1 MRSASE
7 LQSQSS
13 GSLVFRSSWVPAHTN
28 LEGVVELSDQTSGLA
43 HPRGLAY
50 EAADRN
56 SSTPLWSQVKAAIL
70 NMIATT
76 PLVEHARLPSEAEL
90 CAQFNVSRTVIREAL
105 NQLVFERVIYKLQGK
120 GAFVA
125 SRREDQDFLGSN
137 IGFSGEWRERNR
149 SVSRRILRQELEQA
163 TERAAHLLRLT
174 SDRWVIGLDRVL
186 SVDGVPRILVYTKVV
201 AAIAPGLEHIPLE
214 NRSLYETL
222 FRKFGLKMRRAERW
236 LAAVKAGA
244 EEARLLDVAE
254 NTPLIAIE
262 SIGFATHD
270 EPAEYYT
277 AYYRT
282 DIGRL
287 HFSAG

>member
-1 MRSASE
+1 MEDHVIRQA
-7 LQSQSS
+7 
-13 GSLVFRSSWVPAHTN
+13 
-28 LEGVVELSDQTSGLA
+28 LA
-43 HPRGLAY
+43 NALHH

-56 SSTPLWSQVKAAIL
+56 ASVPLWSQVKTALL
-70 NMIATT
+70 NMIANT

-90 CAQFNVSRTVIREAL
+90 CARFNVSRTVVREAL

-149 SVSRRILRQELEQA
+149 PVSRRILRQELEQA
-163 TERAAHLLRLT
+163 DERAAHLLRLT
-174 SDRWVIGLDRVL
+174 SDRTVIGLDRVL
-186 SVDGVPRILVYTKVV
+186 SVDGVPRILVLTKVV
-201 AAIAPGLEHIPLE
+201 AAIAPGLERIPLE

-236 LAAVKAGA
+236 LAAVNANA
-244 EEARLLDVAE
+244 EQAQLLGVE
-254 NTPLIAIE
+254 LETPLIAIE
-262 SIGFATHD
+262 SIGFATHE
-270 EPAEYYT
+270 EPVEYYI

-287 HFSAG
+287 HFSVG

>member
-1 MRSASE
+1 LPEHDSSSALPHE
-7 LQSQSS
+7 Q
-13 GSLVFRSSWVPAHTN
+13 R
-28 LEGVVELSDQTSGLA
+28 
-43 HPRGLAY
+43 Y
-50 EAADRN
+50 EAADR
-56 SSTPLWSQVKAAIL
+56 SSSEPLWSQVKSAILEMIAAI
-70 NMIATT
+70 

-90 CAQFNVSRTVIREAL
+90 CAQFNVSRTVVREAL

-149 SVSRRILRQELEQA
+149 SVTRRILRQELEQA
-163 TERAAHLLRLT
+163 TDRAAHLLRLS
-174 SDRWVIGLDRVL
+174 SDRTVLGLDRVL

-201 AAIAPGLEHIPLE
+201 ASIAPGLEHITLE

-236 LAAVKAGA
+236 LAAVTAGP
-244 EEARLLDVAE
+244 EEARLLDVPE

-262 SIGFATHD
+262 SIGFATHE

-282 DIGRL
+282 DMGRL
-287 HFSAG
+287 HFSVG

>member
-1 MRSASE
+1 
-7 LQSQSS
+7 
-13 GSLVFRSSWVPAHTN
+13 
-28 LEGVVELSDQTSGLA
+28 LEDDATRQ
-43 HPRGLAY
+43 AY
-50 EAADRN
+50 AGEQPSEAADR
-56 SSTPLWSQVKAAIL
+56 SSSAPLWSQVKTALL
-70 NMIATT
+70 NMIANT

-90 CAQFNVSRTVIREAL
+90 CARFNVSRTVVREAL

-149 SVSRRILRQELEQA
+149 PVSRRILRQELEEA
-163 TERAAHLLRLT
+163 DERAAHLLRLAT
-174 SDRWVIGLDRVL
+174 DRAVIGLDRVL
-186 SVDGVPRILVYTKVV
+186 SVDGVPRILVHTKVV
-201 AAIAPGLEHIPLE
+201 AALAPGLERIPLE

-236 LAAVKAGA
+236 LAAVNANSEQA
-244 EEARLLDVAE
+244 QLLGVDQE
-254 NTPLIAIE
+254 TPLIAIE
-262 SIGFATHD
+262 SIGFATHE
-270 EPAEYYT
+270 EPVEYYI

-287 HFSAG
+287 HFSVG